1 MKTTSQTT
9 SNIVERLRKAAANS
23 RLHRGD
29 EDRMLEAADEIER
42 LTGLF
47 DKWHTIAAEQ
57 REEIKQLKEEKGS
70 GCKA

>member
-1 MKTTSQTT
+1 MYEAADE
-9 SNIVERLRKAAANS
+9 IERLRGVRDDVNRDNE
-23 RLHRGD
+23 RLVR
-29 EDRMLEAADEIER
+29 ELAKAADEIER

-70 GCKA
+70 GCKP